1 MYSDK
6 HTDGGRLMSFYL
18 RDKKIS
24 EKIIQDLKKLKQNFQ
39 IMHVCGTHQD
49 TLVRFGL
56 NHLFQQCNIKIL
68 QGPGCP
74 ICVTTPREIEEC
86 LFLAREGIT
95 IATFGDMVR
104 VPGEQ
109 ESLKS
114 LREQGY
120 DVNIVYGI
128 HDAVKLAH
136 KKKEVVFMA
145 IGFETTAPST
155 ASILLNNP
163 PSNFS
168 ILNCHRYVPPVLQY
182 IMKQGDI
189 QLDGIIEPGHVS
201 AIIGVH
207 PYEFLSHTYGIPQV
221 VTGFEPVD
229 LLMGVWMI
237 IQQIKR
243 NIARVENEYS
253 RVVKYEGNSKA
264 LAIMKK
270 VFTPK
275 DIKWRGFPVIP
286 GSFMALREEFR
297 GYDARIRYEDVLQ
310 EISTRELK
318 EPPGCRCGDVLRGI
332 ISSHECPLF
341 GTQCTPRTPVGP
353 CMVSQEGSCSIEYRY
368 KKEQ

>member
-1 MYSDK
+1 
-6 HTDGGRLMSFYL
+6 MSFYL
-18 RDKKIS
+18 RDKKLS
-24 EKIIQDLKKLKQNFQ
+24 EKIVHDLKKMNQKFQ

-49 TLVRFGL
+49 TIVRFGL
-56 NHLFQQCNIKIL
+56 HHLFNQCNIKIL

-74 ICVTTPREIEEC
+74 ICVTTPQEIEEC
-86 LFLAREGIT
+86 LLLARAGKT
-95 IATFGDMVR
+95 IATFGDMIR
-104 VPGEQ
+104 VPGER

-120 DVNIVYGI
+120 DINIVYGI

-163 PSNFS
+163 PPNFS
-168 ILNCHRYVPPVLQY
+168 ILNCHRYVPQVLQH

-207 PYEFLSHTYGIPQV
+207 PYEFLSRAYGIPQV

-237 IQQIKR
+237 IQQIRK
-243 NIARVENEYS
+243 NTARVENEYS
-253 RVVKYEGNSKA
+253 RVVKYEGNIKA

-270 VFTPK
+270 IFTPG

-286 GSFMALREEFR
+286 NSFMALREEFWE
-297 GYDARIRYEDVLQ
+297 YDARIKYEDLLQ
-310 EISTRELK
+310 ELSNQELK
-318 EPPGCRCGDVLRGI
+318 EPPGCRCGEVLRGI

-341 GTQCTPRTPVGP
+341 GKQCTPLTPVGP
-353 CMVSQEGSCSIEYRY
+353 CMVSREGSCNIEYRY
-368 KKEQ
+368 R